1 MDYINIKVDKSKV
14 PDQLEN
20 NTDKYVDQIEEML
33 NTYIAKNIDYGN
45 SFSELYNDYGLLS
58 TVIRLS
64 DKLNRLKRLQKA
76 DAEVEESVEDTLQDL
91 ANYAIMT
98 LIEEG

>member
-64 DKLNRLKRLQKA
+64 DKLNRLKK
-76 DAEVEESVEDTLQDL
+76 VTKS
-91 ANYAIMT
+91 
-98 LIEEG
+98 